1 VGALLSTVSAQQ
13 TSGEPGP
20 TARPFEKGRIGAELR
35 DLTEQS
41 VKTLGL
47 TQARAVLIVL
57 PVAGGPAELAGL
69 RAGDVIVEFEG
80 AIVGTVPEL
89 AAAIQRA
96 GAGGT
101 VTFGVLRG
109 KQHLTL
115 RATLGKMTDSVA
127 AGASEQSAVDRRI
140 EALEA
145 ILLIFNRET
154 FPQEWAHLQEV
165 LGAAYRGRKAGDR
178 ADNLKKAIAA
188 YEAAL
193 STLTV
198 VAPSQMRAAA
208 RVMASGNWLR

>member
-1 VGALLSTVSAQQ
+1 MRRIPAWFAVGIFLAGVATLLSPVSAQQ
-13 TSGEPGP
+13 TSGAPGQ
-20 TARPFEKGRIGAELR
+20 TARPLEKGRLGAELR

-47 TQARAVLIVL
+47 TQERAVLIVL

-80 AIVGTVPEL
+80 AIVGRVSEL

-115 RATLGKMTDSVA
+115 RATLGKTTDSDA
-127 AGASEQSAVDRRI
+127 AGPSEQSAVDRKI

-145 ILLIFNRET
+145 ILLIFNHET
-154 FPQEWAHLQEV
+154 FPQEWAHLQ
-165 LGAAYRGRKAGDR
+165 GCFGGHIPWPQD
-178 ADNLKKAIAA
+178 
-188 YEAAL
+188 
-193 STLTV
+193 
-198 VAPSQMRAAA
+198 
-208 RVMASGNWLR
+208 G